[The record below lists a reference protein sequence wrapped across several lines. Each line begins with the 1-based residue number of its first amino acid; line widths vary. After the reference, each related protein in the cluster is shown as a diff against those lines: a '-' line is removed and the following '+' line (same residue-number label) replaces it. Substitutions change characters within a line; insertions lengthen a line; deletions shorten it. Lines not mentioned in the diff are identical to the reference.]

1 MMAPPVI
8 PMVAEILT
16 VLVASTLLVLIVA
29 MVRDRHGTHN
39 SAGSDTDPWIGAAGN
54 PPCQPVADVAAPRK
68 LESSVRRVMEH
79 LHGPDAS
86 AAPGLA
92 AQVMP
97 MFLSETPRRIG
108 LLRDAVK
115 QRDGLEA
122 HRVAHTL
129 HGSAATVGAAKM
141 VQACAEII
149 REVRVGS
156 FDRCD
161 RLLQELDRDFAS
173 IRRAAESMRPSSDF
187 IRPV

>member
-1 MMAPPVI
+1 
-8 PMVAEILT
+8 MVAEMLT
-16 VLVASTLLVLIVA
+16 VLVAATLLVLVVA
-29 MVRDRHGTHN
+29 MLRQRDKTAQDSHHR
-39 SAGSDTDPWIGAAGN
+39 AGSATDPWNGAA
-54 PPCQPVADVAAPRK
+54 QTVQTRPVAAVVPPVPQADAAGRQVVRHLRG
-68 LESSVRRVMEH
+68 LEERA
-79 LHGPDAS
+79 L
-86 AAPGLA
+86 PGLA

-97 MFLSETPRRIG
+97 MFLSDTSRRIE

-115 QRDGLEA
+115 QRDGLAA

-129 HGSAATVGAAKM
+129 HGSAATVGAANM

-173 IRRAAESMRPSSDF
+173 IRRAAESMRPSAEF